1 MRPDKIFI
9 GFALLFMGIT
19 MLTVSA
25 NAEYGGVI
33 LIGPIPIVFGSSPE
47 MAIAGI
53 VVAAVMLLIMY
64 SASRW

>member
-9 GFALLFMGIT
+9 GFALLFMGIA

-25 NAEYGGVI
+25 SVEYGGVI

-53 VVAAVMLLIMY
+53 AVTAVMLLIIY
-64 SASRW
+64 SAFRW